1 MNRKFALSTGALLI
15 PLALLM
21 SACAAPL
28 PATAPAQ
35 PTSPPATEAPTAP
48 PAEAPTMTPPARL
61 RAVATFSILADLVQ
75 NVAGE
80 KIELVVLVDRDT
92 DTHEY
97 EPSPSDA
104 AKLADAQL
112 IFENGLMF
120 ETWLDRLYEASG
132 SRARRVVLSEGIN
145 PRSFEHAHDAEEH
158 KHSEEGHSHEG
169 DKAADHSKEEAADHA
184 HEHGEFDPHIWQDVQ
199 NAIQM
204 VRNIAQALSEADP
217 ANADFYA
224 ANAQAYIAT
233 LEALDAEIVG
243 LVEQLP
249 EERRK
254 LVTSH
259 EALGYF
265 ADRYGLVQV
274 GTVLGTLSAEAREP
288 SAQDIARLIEAI
300 KGEGAKVIF
309 LENVTNPQLV
319 DRVAKEASI
328 EIGPSLYT
336 DALGAPGSPGATY
349 VEMMRYNA
357 RVIVEALSK

>member
-1 MNRKFALSTGALLI
+1 MSWKHVYSTSTLLI

-21 SACAAPL
+21 SACATP
-28 PATAPAQ
+28 APAATPVQ
-35 PTSPPATEAPTAP
+35 PTATPV
-48 PAEAPTMTPPARL
+48 EAPTMTPPARL

-120 ETWLDRLYEASG
+120 ETWLDRLYESSG
-132 SRARRVVLSEGIN
+132 STARRIVVSEGIN
-145 PRSFEHAHDAEEH
+145 PRPFEHEH
-158 KHSEEGHSHEG
+158 GEEEGAHHHGEEEKSDHGHE
-169 DKAADHSKEEAADHA
+169 KEAD
-184 HEHGEFDPHIWQDVQ
+184 HEHGEFDPHVWQDVR

-233 LEALDAEIVG
+233 LEALDEEIVG

-249 EERRK
+249 EDRRK

-274 GTVLGTLSAEAREP
+274 GTVLGTLSAEAREQ

-357 RVIVEALSK
+357 RTIVEALLK

>member
-1 MNRKFALSTGALLI
+1 MSWKHVYSTSTLLI

-21 SACAAPL
+21 SACATP
-28 PATAPAQ
+28 APAATPVQ
-35 PTSPPATEAPTAP
+35 PTATPV
-48 PAEAPTMTPPARL
+48 EAPTMTPPARL

-120 ETWLDRLYEASG
+120 ETWLDRLYESSG
-132 SRARRVVLSEGIN
+132 STARRIVVSEGIN
-145 PRSFEHAHDAEEH
+145 PRPFEHEH
-158 KHSEEGHSHEG
+158 GEEEGAHHHGEEEKSDHGHE
-169 DKAADHSKEEAADHA
+169 KEAD
-184 HEHGEFDPHIWQDVQ
+184 HEHGEFDPHVWQDVR

-233 LEALDAEIVG
+233 LEALDEEIVG

-249 EERRK
+249 EDRRK

-357 RVIVEALSK
+357 RTIVEALLK